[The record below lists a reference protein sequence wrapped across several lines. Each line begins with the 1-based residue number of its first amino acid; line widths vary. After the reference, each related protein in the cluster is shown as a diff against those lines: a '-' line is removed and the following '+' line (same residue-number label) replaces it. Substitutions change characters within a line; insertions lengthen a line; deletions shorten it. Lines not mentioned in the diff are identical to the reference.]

1 MRLPILKEK
10 GKIIMAEKKGIIG
23 EFKEF
28 IMQGNVMDL
37 AVGVVIGAAFTAIVT
52 SLVED
57 IINPLIG
64 LLGGDSLVDGASS
77 LSYTFANGITMNY
90 GNFIGAIINFLIV
103 GFVLFLVVKAFN
115 KAKNAVEEENP
126 EEEAGPTEVELLGE
140 IKDLLEKK

>member
-1 MRLPILKEK
+1 MI
-10 GKIIMAEKKGIIG
+10 A

-37 AVGVVIGAAFTAIVT
+37 AVGVVIGAAFTAIVN

-64 LLGGDSLVDGASS
+64 LLGGDALVDGASS

-103 GFVLFLVVKAFN
+103 GFVLFLIVKAFN
-115 KAKNAVEEENP
+115 KARNSNKEEEP
-126 EEEAGPTEVELLGE
+126 AEEEGPSEEVALLTE
-140 IKDLLEKK
+140 IKDILAKK

>member
-1 MRLPILKEK
+1 
-10 GKIIMAEKKGIIG
+10 MAEKKGFIA

-57 IINPLIG
+57 ILNPLIA
-64 LLGGDSLVDGASS
+64 LLGGDALVDGASS
-77 LSYTFANGITMNY
+77 LSYTFANGVTMNY
-90 GNFIGAIINFLIV
+90 GNFIGAVINFLII

-115 KAKNAVEEENP
+115 KARNAKAEADKAAEAEKEEEHTL
-126 EEEAGPTEVELLGE
+126 EEDLLIE
-140 IKDLLEKK
+140 IKDILANK

>member
-1 MRLPILKEK
+1 
-10 GKIIMAEKKGIIG
+10 MAEKKGFIA

-57 IINPLIG
+57 ILNPLIA
-64 LLGGDSLVDGASS
+64 LLGGDALVDGASS
-77 LSYTFANGITMNY
+77 LSYTFANGVTMNY
-90 GNFIGAIINFLIV
+90 GNFIGAVINFLII

-115 KAKNAVEEENP
+115 KARNAKAEAEAEEEP
-126 EEEAGPTEVELLGE
+126 EHTLEEDLLIE
-140 IKDLLEKK
+140 IKDILAKK

>member
-1 MRLPILKEK
+1 
-10 GKIIMAEKKGIIG
+10 MAEKKGLIA

-37 AVGVVIGAAFTAIVT
+37 AVGVVIGAAFTAIVN

-64 LLGGDSLVDGASS
+64 LLGGDALVDGASS

-90 GNFIGAIINFLIV
+90 GNFIAAVINFLILAL
-103 GFVLFLVVKAFN
+103 VLFLVVKAFN
-115 KAKNAVEEENP
+115 KARNNKKADEAEEEP
-126 EEEAGPTEVELLGE
+126 AGPTEVELLGE

>member
-1 MRLPILKEK
+1 
-10 GKIIMAEKKGIIG
+10 MAEKKGFVA

-28 IMQGNVMDL
+28 IMRGNVMDM
-37 AVGVVIGAAFTAIVT
+37 AVGVVIGAAFTAIVN

-57 IINPLIG
+57 ILNPLIG
-64 LLGGDSLVDGASS
+64 LLGGDALVDGASS

-115 KAKNAVEEENP
+115 KARNAKAD
-126 EEEAGPTEVELLGE
+126 EEAEGPSEVDLLGE

>member
-1 MRLPILKEK
+1 
-10 GKIIMAEKKGIIG
+10 MAEKKGIIA

-37 AVGVVIGAAFTAIVT
+37 AVGVVIGAAFTAIVE
-52 SLVED
+52 SLVKD

-64 LLGGDSLVDGASS
+64 LLGGDALVDGASS

-103 GFVLFLVVKAFN
+103 GFVLFLIVKAFN
-115 KAKNAVEEENP
+115 KARNVKEEEP
-126 EEEAGPTEVELLGE
+126 AEEEGPSEEVALLTE
-140 IKDLLEKK
+140 IKDILAKK

>member
-1 MRLPILKEK
+1 
-10 GKIIMAEKKGIIG
+10 MAEKKGLIA

-37 AVGVVIGAAFTAIVT
+37 AVGVVIGAAFTAIVN

-64 LLGGDSLVDGASS
+64 LLGGDALVDGASS
-77 LSYTFANGITMNY
+77 LSYT
-90 GNFIGAIINFLIV
+90 
-103 GFVLFLVVKAFN
+103 LFLVVKAFN
-115 KAKNAVEEENP
+115 KARNNKKADEAEEEP
-126 EEEAGPTEVELLGE
+126 AGPTEVELLGE

>member
-1 MRLPILKEK
+1 
-10 GKIIMAEKKGIIG
+10 MAEKKGIVA

-28 IMQGNVMDL
+28 IMKGNVMDL
-37 AVGVVIGAAFTAIVT
+37 AVGVVIGAAFTAIVN

-64 LLGGDSLVDGASS
+64 LLGGESLVDGASS

-115 KAKNAVEEENP
+115 KARNADAEEDEGP
-126 EEEAGPTEVELLGE
+126 SEEVTLLTE
-140 IKDLLEKK
+140 IKDLLAKK

>member
-1 MRLPILKEK
+1 
-10 GKIIMAEKKGIIG
+10 MAEKKGIIA

-52 SLVED
+52 SLVDD

-64 LLGGDSLVDGASS
+64 LLGGDSLVEGASA
-77 LSYTFANGITMNY
+77 LSYTFSNGITMNY

-103 GFVLFLVVKAFN
+103 ALVLFLVVKAFN
-115 KAKNAVEEENP
+115 KAKNAGKKEEAA
-126 EEEAGPTEVELLGE
+126 EEEAAPTELDVLNE
-140 IKDLLEKK
+140 IKDILAKDATAPKE

>member
-1 MRLPILKEK
+1 
-10 GKIIMAEKKGIIG
+10 
-23 EFKEF
+23 
-28 IMQGNVMDL
+28 MQGNVMDL
-37 AVGVVIGAAFTAIVT
+37 AVGVVIGAAFTAIVN

-64 LLGGDSLVDGASS
+64 LLGGDALVDGASS

-103 GFVLFLVVKAFN
+103 GLVLFLVVKAFN
-115 KAKNAVEEENP
+115 KARNNKKADEAEEEP
-126 EEEAGPTEVELLGE
+126 AGPTEVELLGE

>member
-1 MRLPILKEK
+1 
-10 GKIIMAEKKGIIG
+10 MAEKKGLIA

-57 IINPLIG
+57 ILNPLIA
-64 LLGGDSLVDGASS
+64 LLGGDALVDGASS
-77 LSYTFANGITMNY
+77 LSYTFANGVTMNY
-90 GNFIGAIINFLIV
+90 GNFIGAVINFLII

-115 KAKNAVEEENP
+115 KARNAKAEADKAAEAEKEEEHTL
-126 EEEAGPTEVELLGE
+126 EEDLLIE
-140 IKDLLEKK
+140 IKDILAKK

>member
-1 MRLPILKEK
+1 
-10 GKIIMAEKKGIIG
+10 MAEKKGFIG

-28 IMQGNVMDL
+28 IMKGNVMDL
-37 AVGVVIGAAFTAIVT
+37 AVGVVIGAAFTAIVN

-64 LLGGDSLVDGASS
+64 LLGGDALVDGASS

-115 KAKNAVEEENP
+115 KARNADAEEDEGP
-126 EEEAGPTEVELLGE
+126 SEEVTLLTE
-140 IKDLLEKK
+140 IKDLLAKK

>member
-1 MRLPILKEK
+1 
-10 GKIIMAEKKGIIG
+10 MAEKKGFIA

-37 AVGVVIGAAFTAIVT
+37 AVGVVIGAAFTAIVN

-57 IINPLIG
+57 ILNPLIG
-64 LLGGDSLVDGASS
+64 LLGGDALVDGASS

-103 GFVLFLVVKAFN
+103 GLVLFLVVKAFN
-115 KAKNAVEEENP
+115 KARNNKKADEAEEEP
-126 EEEAGPTEVELLGE
+126 AGPTEVELLGE

>member
-1 MRLPILKEK
+1 
-10 GKIIMAEKKGIIG
+10 MAEKKGLIA

-37 AVGVVIGAAFTAIVT
+37 AVGVVIGAAFTAIVN

-64 LLGGDSLVDGASS
+64 LLGGDALVDGASS

-103 GFVLFLVVKAFN
+103 GLVLFLVVKAFN
-115 KAKNAVEEENP
+115 KARNNKKADEAEEEP
-126 EEEAGPTEVELLGE
+126 AGPTEVELLGE
-140 IKDLLEKK
+140 IKDLLERNKTGRVTTQ

>member
-1 MRLPILKEK
+1 MI
-10 GKIIMAEKKGIIG
+10 A

-37 AVGVVIGAAFTAIVT
+37 AVGVVIGAAFTAIVD
-52 SLVED
+52 SLVKD

-64 LLGGDSLVDGASS
+64 LLGGDALVDGASS

-103 GFVLFLVVKAFN
+103 GFVLFLIVKAFN
-115 KAKNAVEEENP
+115 KARNVKEEEP
-126 EEEAGPTEVELLGE
+126 AEEEGPSEEVALLTE
-140 IKDLLEKK
+140 IKDILAKK

>member
-1 MRLPILKEK
+1 
-10 GKIIMAEKKGIIG
+10 MAEKKGFIA

-37 AVGVVIGAAFTAIVT
+37 AVGVVIGAAFTAIVN

-64 LLGGDSLVDGASS
+64 LFGGDSLVDGASA
-77 LSYTFANGITMNY
+77 LTYTFSNGIVMNY

-103 GFVLFLVVKAFN
+103 GLVLFLVVKAFN
-115 KAKNAVEEENP
+115 KARNLGK
-126 EEEAGPTEVELLGE
+126 EEEAAEEEEAAPSDEVVLLTE
-140 IKDLLEKK
+140 IKDLLAKK

>member
-1 MRLPILKEK
+1 
-10 GKIIMAEKKGIIG
+10 MAEKKGFIA

-37 AVGVVIGAAFTAIVT
+37 AVGVVIGAAFTAIVN

-57 IINPLIG
+57 ILNPLIG
-64 LLGGDSLVDGASS
+64 LLGGDALVDGASS

-103 GFVLFLVVKAFN
+103 GLVLFLVVKAFN
-115 KAKNAVEEENP
+115 KARNA
-126 EEEAGPTEVELLGE
+126 
-140 IKDLLEKK
+140 KKKSPQARPKSSFLVRSKIFLRRNKKAIQTL

>member
-1 MRLPILKEK
+1 
-10 GKIIMAEKKGIIG
+10 MAEKKGIIA

-37 AVGVVIGAAFTAIVT
+37 AVGVVIGAAFTAIVN

-64 LLGGDSLVDGASS
+64 LLGGDALVDGASS

-103 GFVLFLVVKAFN
+103 GFVLFLIVKAFN
-115 KAKNAVEEENP
+115 KARNAKKEEEP
-126 EEEAGPTEVELLGE
+126 EEEAPSAEVELLTE
-140 IKDLLEKK
+140 IKDILEKK